1 MLKIQLVIKF
11 LPQKVKLSP
20 PPFFSS
26 TFQSA
31 LNAVHCKNL
40 ARCAMG
46 FGGLKWAQIGIDWDG
61 GVGV

>member
-31 LNAVHCKNL
+31 RVPSNAPGLNAVPYK
-40 ARCAMG
+40 
-46 FGGLKWAQIGIDWDG
+46 I
-61 GVGV
+61 